1 MKYLIYQKGT
11 MKLYN
16 INLLINK
23 LKSKKHLTKIIIVAM
38 ILFFGINPMITY
50 AQSSTI
56 SFPVIDQLM
65 CGFISYSKS
74 KLAPYIAVLCITI
87 SVIGHWLGMS
97 RLWGALLYVAM
108 GLGLIMGIG
117 SVITNATGSSASC
130 IAN

>member
-1 MKYLIYQKGT
+1 MKFTIIRKFVMRYFKKRNFIEGLILCLGIVIYF
-11 MKLYN
+11 N
-16 INLLINK
+16 PLI
-23 LKSKKHLTKIIIVAM
+23 TQ
-38 ILFFGINPMITY
+38 
-50 AQSSTI
+50 AQTSAI

-74 KLAPYIAVLCITI
+74 KLAPYIAVLCVTL
-87 SVIGHWLGMS
+87 SVIGHWLGMN

-117 SVITNATGSSASC
+117 SVITNATGTSASC

>member
-1 MKYLIYQKGT
+1 MIQLLTTSVIVFLIYKP
-11 MKLYN
+11 
-16 INLLINK
+16 
-23 LKSKKHLTKIIIVAM
+23 
-38 ILFFGINPMITY
+38 ILGH
-50 AQSSTI
+50 AQTTSI

-74 KLAPYIAVLCITI
+74 KLAPYIAVLCVTL

-117 SVITNATGSSASC
+117 TVITSATGTSASC
-130 IAN
+130 IAS

>member
-1 MKYLIYQKGT
+1 MKP
-11 MKLYN
+11 
-16 INLLINK
+16 
-23 LKSKKHLTKIIIVAM
+23 IIINDIFLRCKQYGGWIKVFLICVGVIICLDP
-38 ILFFGINPMITY
+38 ILSY
-50 AQSSTI
+50 AQSNVI

-74 KLAPYIAVLCITI
+74 KLAPYIAVLCVTL

-117 SVITNATGSSASC
+117 TVITNATGSSASC
-130 IAN
+130 IAS